1 MNPNYN
7 LIAGTHDSADNLAV
21 GQTPGFINVTKGCL
35 DIWAND
41 VAMQCK
47 NPVIASVTD
56 SRIFKQLRNTGE
68 LRLDW
73 IEMTGMGDWGVK
85 AEKQNVLKGAV
96 TLADQRSFCT
106 VDFYKDMPVT
116 HLMRRMRNSDS
127 IISMAL
133 QKFIQ
138 AARRTDEK
146 AGFSLISNATY
157 TVAEGNLVELTP
169 AGATPTPAEY
179 EALVEAGANALMNQV
194 DADGNLVE
202 CFEPT
207 QLLVAQRG
215 DAYIALSKALKMRT
229 DGCCDVNGM
238 QYAGIAGLTIRV
250 VPYFAPGEMYLVNST
265 STLYRDIVSPLTV
278 VYRDHMYSDN
288 WESYYRGFFSHRYF
302 QADKLGLVKL
312 AFN

>member
-7 LIAGTHDSADNLAV
+7 LIGGSFDTADNLAI
-21 GQTPGFINVTKGCL
+21 GQTPGFVNVSKGCL
-35 DIWAND
+35 EIWQND
-41 VAMQCK
+41 LAMQCK
-47 NPVIASVTD
+47 NPAIASVAD

-73 IEMTGMGDWGVK
+73 VEMTGMGDWGLK

-96 TLADQRSFCT
+96 TLANQRSFCT
-106 VDFYKDMPVT
+106 SDFYKDMPVT

-127 IISMAL
+127 VISMAL
-133 QKFIQ
+133 KKFIA

-146 AGFSLISNATY
+146 VGFSLISNASY

-169 AGATPTPAEY
+169 AGATPTVAEY
-179 EALVEAGANALMNQV
+179 EALVELGANALMNQV
-194 DADGNLVE
+194 DADGNPIE
-202 CFEPT
+202 CFEAT
-207 QLLVAQRG
+207 QLLVSQRG
-215 DAYIALSKALKMRT
+215 TAYINLSKALKMRT

-238 QYAGIAGLTIRV
+238 QYSGIAGLTIRV
-250 VPYFAPGEMYLVNST
+250 APFLPADEMYLLNST

-288 WESYYRGFFSHRYF
+288 WESYYRGFYSHRYF